1 MPNNNDTHNPITD
14 MLAGSII
21 DAIQDVKGSNI
32 ADINM
37 ERLESAPAFRFI
49 VCQGKSTTQVQS
61 IADSIRD
68 KVLEVCHMKPY
79 NTDGERNAQWIVMD
93 YGSVIAHIFLPDS
106 RETYN
111 LEELWSDADINLI
124 PDLD

>member
-1 MPNNNDTHNPITD
+1 MPNNNDTQRNITD
-14 MLAGSII
+14 LLADTIV
-21 DAIQDVKGSNI
+21 DAIQDVKGSRI
-32 ADINM
+32 ADINL
-37 ERLESAPAFRFI
+37 ENLESAPAFRFI
-49 VCQGKSTTQVQS
+49 VCQGRSTTQVQS

-68 KVLEVCHMKPY
+68 KVLEECHTKPY

-93 YGSVIAHIFLPDS
+93 YGSVVAHIFLPDF

-111 LEELWSDADINLI
+111 LEDLWSDAEINLL

>member
-1 MPNNNDTHNPITD
+1 MPNNNDTPKPLTD
-14 MLAGSII
+14 LLADTII
-21 DAIQDVKGSNI
+21 DAIQDVKGSRI
-32 ADINM
+32 ADINL
-37 ERLESAPAFRFI
+37 EDLESAPAFRFI

-68 KVLEVCHMKPY
+68 KALEICHMKPY

-93 YGSVIAHIFLPDS
+93 YGSVVAHIFLPEF

-111 LEELWSDADINLI
+111 LEDLWSDARIDMI
-124 PDLD
+124 PDID